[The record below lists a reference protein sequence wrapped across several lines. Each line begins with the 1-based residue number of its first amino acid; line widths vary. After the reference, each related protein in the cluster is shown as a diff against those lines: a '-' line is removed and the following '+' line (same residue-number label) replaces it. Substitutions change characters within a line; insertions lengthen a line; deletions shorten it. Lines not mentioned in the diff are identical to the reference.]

1 LIIFIQSF
9 VKKILKPKNVL
20 ANNKHPIVLP
30 TYFLTETYHMH
41 NIFILFQKR
50 INSRGYSQNSF
61 AVPPIWSLCSVQ
73 LTVILFYSFYTLILI
88 VVFF

>member
-1 LIIFIQSF
+1 
-9 VKKILKPKNVL
+9 
-20 ANNKHPIVLP
+20 
-30 TYFLTETYHMH
+30 MH

-73 LTVILFYSFYTLILI
+73 LTVILFYSFYTLI
-88 VVFF
+88 FFFLPNTHLYINRLRHMALKNVINNFFDNKNEPSQ